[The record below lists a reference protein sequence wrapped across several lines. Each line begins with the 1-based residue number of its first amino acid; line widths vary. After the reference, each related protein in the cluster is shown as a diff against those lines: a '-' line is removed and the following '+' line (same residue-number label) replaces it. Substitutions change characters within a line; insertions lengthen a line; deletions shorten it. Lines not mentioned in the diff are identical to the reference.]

1 MKRIFWTFPVI
12 FLFWVLALPVV
23 AQNATPLLSSLPA
36 PIDWIPADFTGFVR
50 VDMTDPQ
57 NTVRSLNVS
66 LFTASVLQPSRIH
79 YAQGQNYDTYFPLT
93 TFDMENTSFTQNVLP
108 WLDREVIIAY
118 KSFGAHFEA
127 STDNTVMIFPS
138 TDGLQAASALSAVIK
153 AQDFLKRETYRDNI
167 IYDGDKTSFAF
178 LSTAVLVGPSALLHE
193 TIDTMNGDGAPLTAD
208 PIYQQ
213 VNAALPPNSVIS
225 AYLAKDAAAHALS
238 ALLSTSPAADPIL
251 TAVNQSLA
259 LLNTD
264 KTPER
269 LLLSGSLD
277 GIGISINADLRLA
290 ANVDAQV
297 ILHTADTPDVTD
309 TAFDPAVLDL
319 IPRSAMIV
327 QSGTDASTI
336 ATDALY
342 SLPFLNFAGSALSAF
357 PVAQNTGQSLTVPS
371 AQAAQAAVSGFLSA
385 IKGTVDVQS
394 DLLDK
399 LKGSYSLA
407 LLPRPNDPLPGLNA
421 PYDVLLVVKTDSAA
435 AAQAAQTS
443 TGKLLTTFIAPLQS
457 EQVAAQTFQT
467 LRAADT
473 GETLVSVGAVDN
485 LFVLGTGSAAQ
496 LALDAQRGDNRLT
509 KQDRWTY
516 LSQNDQLPYTYVD
529 VNAFYNTFLP
539 STGGPAVRPVSQ
551 LGIHSR
557 YLGDNLFELN
567 VLVALSQ

>member
-12 FLFWVLALPVV
+12 FLFLTLALPAA
-23 AQNATPLLSSLPA
+23 AQNATPVPGSLPA
-36 PIDWIPADFTGFVR
+36 PLDWIPADFTGFVR
-50 VDMTDPQ
+50 VDMTNPQ
-57 NTVRSLNVS
+57 TTLRSLNLS
-66 LFTASVLQPSRIH
+66 LFTASVLQPSRIR

-93 TFDMENTSFTQNVLP
+93 AFDMENTSFTQNVLP
-108 WLDREVIIAY
+108 WLDHEVIIAY
-118 KSFGAHFEA
+118 KSFGAQFEA
-127 STDNTVMIFPS
+127 TTDNTVMIFP
-138 TDGLQAASALSAVIK
+138 TKDGLQAASALSAVIK
-153 AQDFLKRETYRDNI
+153 AQDFLKRETYRENI

-178 LSTAVLVGPSALLHE
+178 LSTAVIVGPSALLHQ
-193 TIDTMNGDGAPLTAD
+193 TIDTMSGNAPALTAD

-213 VNAALPPNSVIS
+213 VNAALPPSTLIS
-225 AYLAKDAAAHALS
+225 AYVAKAAAAHALG
-238 ALLSTSPAADPIL
+238 ALLSSSTTADPIL
-251 TAVNQSLA
+251 TAINQSLA

-277 GIGISINADLRLA
+277 GIGIGINADIRQTT
-290 ANVDAQV
+290 NVGAHV
-297 ILHTADTPDVTD
+297 ILHTVETPDATE

-327 QSGTDASTI
+327 QSGADASTI
-336 ATDALY
+336 ATDVLY
-342 SLPFLNFAGSALSAF
+342 ALPFLNFAGAALKAF
-357 PVAQNTGQSLTVPS
+357 PVAQNTGPALTVPTG
-371 AQAAQAAVSGFLSA
+371 QDAQAAVSGFLSA

-407 LLPRPNDPLPGLNA
+407 LLPRPNDPLSGLNT
-421 PYDVLLVVKTDSAA
+421 PYDVLLIVKTDSPSS
-435 AAQAAQTS
+435 AQAAQTS
-443 TGKLLTTFIAPLQS
+443 ASTLLATFVAPLQS
-457 EQVAAQTFQT
+457 EQLDTQTFQT

-509 KQDRWTY
+509 TQDRWTN

-557 YLGDNLFELN
+557 YLGDNLFELIMQIG
-567 VLVALSQ
+567 LSE

>member
-1 MKRIFWTFPVI
+1 M
-12 FLFWVLALPVV
+12 FLFLALTLPAV
-23 AQNATPLLSSLPA
+23 AQNATPETSSVPA

-57 NTVRSLNVS
+57 STLRSLNLS
-66 LFTASVLQPSRIH
+66 LFTASMLQPSRIR
-79 YAQGQNYDTYFPLT
+79 YAQGQTYDAYFPLT

-108 WLDREVIIAY
+108 WLDHEVIIAY
-118 KSFGAHFEA
+118 KSFGAQFEA
-127 STDNTVMIFPS
+127 TTENTVMIFP
-138 TDGLQAASALSAVIK
+138 TIDGLQSASALSAVIK
-153 AQDFLKRETYRDNI
+153 AQDFLQRETYRDNI

-178 LSTAVLVGPSALLHE
+178 LSSAVIVGPSALLHE
-193 TIDTMNGDGAPLTAD
+193 TIDTMTGNSTPLTAD
-208 PIYQQ
+208 PVYQQ
-213 VNAALPPNSVIS
+213 VHAALPPTTLIS
-225 AYLAKDAAAHALS
+225 AYVEKTAAAHALA
-238 ALLSTSPAADPIL
+238 ALLSNSTTADPIL
-251 TAVNQSLA
+251 TAVNESLA

-277 GIGISINADLRLA
+277 GIGIGINADLRQA
-290 ANVDAQV
+290 TDVSVHV
-297 ILHTADTPDVTD
+297 ILHTVDTPDTTD
-309 TAFDPAVLDL
+309 TVFDPAVLDL

-327 QSGTDASTI
+327 QSGADASTI

-342 SLPFLNFAGSALSAF
+342 SLPFLNFAGSALAAF
-357 PVAQNTGQSLTVPS
+357 PVAQNSGQSLTVPT
-371 AQAAQAAVSGFLSA
+371 AQVAQAAVSGFLSA

-421 PYDVLLVVKTDSAA
+421 PYDVLLIVKTDSAA

-443 TGKLLTTFIAPLQS
+443 ASKLLATFIAPLQS
-457 EQVAAQTFQT
+457 EDLDTQTFQT
-467 LRAADT
+467 LHAADT
-473 GETLVSVGAVDN
+473 GEMLVSVGAVDN

-509 KQDRWTY
+509 AQDRWTH
-516 LSQNDQLPYTYVD
+516 LSQNDQLPYTYID

-557 YLGDNLFELN
+557 YLGDNLFELEMR
-567 VLVALSQ
+567 VALSG